1 MFSFWFILALSLLFF
16 DGGYVSQCQDLF
28 LYLLLL
34 KTLVQVDV
42 LQLISSHS
50 ER

>member
-1 MFSFWFILALSLLFF
+1 MFWFWFILGFLALSLLFF

-34 KTLVQVDV
+34 KT
-42 LQLISSHS
+42 
-50 ER
+50 